1 MGLAL
6 LSLGSN
12 IEPVTHLAAAAT
24 ALRAAFPDV
33 RFSPLLRYAAVGFE
47 GPDFLNAAAV
57 MDTAMSPPQ
66 LNDWLHALEDAQG
79 RRRDVPRF
87 SSRTLDIDLVFYDD
101 LVLSGPGNLRL
112 PRPELKHAFVL
123 EPLAAPA
130 RHGPDAPATTAARC
144 GRTMPRRRRLKFWR
158 CSSGANAQIVSQR
171 PPSTRRIWPVV

>member
-1 MGLAL
+1 MGVAL

-12 IEPVTHLAAAAT
+12 IEPATYLAAAAQ

-33 RFSPLLRYAAVGFE
+33 RFSPVLRYAAVGFQ

-57 MDTAMSPPQ
+57 MDTSMSPQQ

-112 PRPELKHAFVL
+112 PRPELEHAFVL
-123 EPLAAPA
+123 EPLAALV
-130 RHGPDAPATTAARC
+130 PDFVDPVS
-144 GRTMPRRRRLKFWR
+144 GRTMRQLWQAHPDAGTPAPTDAL
-158 CSSGANAQIVSQR
+158 VL
-171 PPSTRRIWPVV
+171 